1 MTTTPQ
7 STGLAALFTNTPC
20 SPLRPFLPRH
30 DGRVDNTAPRATR
43 QEPLL
48 VSCRDSETRRSAST
62 WRRAVERGDALRLA
76 PGVFCRTETWFRHAP
91 WDRYL
96 LSAVAHSLSR
106 QDPVVFIGITALLL
120 HGLPTADVPAH
131 LEVRAGSAGRAGTIH
146 QPKLYRDGTAPV
158 QVYLRH
164 LEATGQEFGGSLPVQ
179 PLVRRRWSRRQTTEV
194 PDTVVVRLSEGT
206 VVGTVLAAAL
216 HHALSNVL
224 IREPLEVSATP
235 ADAAKRRHSAWAT
248 TFADL
253 AEPLLA
259 TKADHRRLQAAWSF
273 ADGRAESP
281 GESLSRAAIH
291 ELGFVVPEP
300 QRDVYDAAGQW
311 IARVD
316 HWWEEI
322 TLAGEFDGKSKYSSG
337 FRKPGD
343 SWQDVL
349 VREKERED
357 AIRRTG
363 AGVMR
368 WVWKDIRDLPRFER
382 LLVHH
387 GVPRRM
393 REIG

>member
-1 MTTTPQ
+1 MD
-7 STGLAALFTNTPC
+7 STEPPAA
-20 SPLRPFLPRH
+20 S
-30 DGRVDNTAPRATR
+30 

-48 VSCRDSETRRSAST
+48 VSCRETDHRRSAST
-62 WRRAVERGDALRLA
+62 WRRAVVRGDVLRLA

-96 LSAVAHSLSR
+96 LSTVAHSLSR
-106 QDPVVFIGITALLL
+106 QDPVVFIGVTALLL

-131 LEVRAGSAGRAGTIH
+131 LDVRAGSAGRAGVIH
-146 QPKLYRDGTAPV
+146 QPKLYRDGAATV
-158 QVYLRH
+158 QVYVRH
-164 LEATGQEFGGSLPVQ
+164 LQSTGQEFDGSFPVQ
-179 PLVRRRWSRRQTTEV
+179 PLVRRRWSRRQTTED

-206 VVGTVLAAAL
+206 DVGTVLAAPL
-216 HHALSNVL
+216 HHALSDVL
-224 IREPLEVSATP
+224 IREPLLVAATP
-235 ADAAKRRHSAWAT
+235 ADAAKRRHSEWAR
-248 TFADL
+248 TFSDL
-253 AEPLLA
+253 AEPLIA
-259 TKADHRRLQAAWSF
+259 TKTDQRRLQAAWSF

-281 GESLSRAAIH
+281 GESLSRAAVH

-300 QRDVYDAAGQW
+300 QKNLYDGAGQW

-322 TLAGEFDGKSKYSSG
+322 DLAGEFDGKSKYSSG
-337 FRKPGD
+337 HRKPGD
-343 SWQDVL
+343 NWQDVL

-368 WVWKDIRDLPRFER
+368 WMWNDVRDLPRFER

-387 GVPRRM
+387 GVPRRN
-393 REIG
+393 G